1 MESHNH
7 SSQSSIEENLEQEL
21 EKEILS
27 VEQSLDGLK
36 QRYLKMLADKQRTIE
51 LVRRLDEVKHTL
63 PLHTC
68 QSLKAELKQIKQQLE
83 SLDNAL
89 GLFSESYLV
98 LFGGSVIFTKS
109 GLKDLFWQVVR
120 FGGLGVII
128 GWLLKSV
135 VN

>member
-1 MESHNH
+1 MESPEK
-7 SSQSSIEENLEQEL
+7 SSPSTIEESLEQEL
-21 EKEILS
+21 EQEILS
-27 VEQSLDGLK
+27 VEQSIDGLK
-36 QRYLKMLADKQRTIE
+36 QRYVQMLADKQRQIE
-51 LVRRLDEVKHTL
+51 LVRRFDEIKKEMQQT
-63 PLHTC
+63 TS
-68 QSLKAELKQIKQQLE
+68 QSLKAELKQIKEKLE

-135 VN
+135 VG

>member
-63 PLHTC
+63 QLHTC

>member
-1 MESHNH
+1 MESPK
-7 SSQSSIEENLEQEL
+7 QSSSSSGEENLEQEL
-21 EKEILS
+21 QQEILS

-36 QRYLKMLADKQRTIE
+36 QRYAQMLADKQRQIE
-51 LVRRLDEVKHTL
+51 LVRRFDEIKHEMKKTTS
-63 PLHTC
+63 P
-68 QSLKAELKQIKQQLE
+68 SLKAELKQIKEQLE

-135 VN
+135 VG

>member
-1 MESHNH
+1 MESPKK
-7 SSQSSIEENLEQEL
+7 SSESSTEENLEQEL
-21 EKEILS
+21 QQEILS
-27 VEQSLDGLK
+27 VEQNLGELK
-36 QRYLKMLADKQRTIE
+36 QRYAQIFADKQRQIE
-51 LVRRLDEVKHTL
+51 LVRHSDEIKRQLQQT
-63 PLHTC
+63 TTRT
-68 QSLKAELKQIKQQLE
+68 LKAELKQIKEKLE

-135 VN
+135 VS

>member
-1 MESHNH
+1 MESPKQ
-7 SSQSSIEENLEQEL
+7 SSQSSVEENLELEL
-21 EKEILS
+21 QKEISS
-27 VEQSLDGLK
+27 VEQSLGELK
-36 QRYLKMLADKQRTIE
+36 QRYAQMLADKQRQIE
-51 LVRRLDEVKHTL
+51 LVRRFNEVKKELQQTNS
-63 PLHTC
+63 
-68 QSLKAELKQIKQQLE
+68 QSLKAELKQIKEHLR

-135 VN
+135 AS

>member
-1 MESHNH
+1 MESPK
-7 SSQSSIEENLEQEL
+7 QSSESSVEENLEQEL

-27 VEQSLDGLK
+27 VEESLGDLK
-36 QRYLKMLADKQRTIE
+36 HRYTQMLADKQRQIE
-51 LVRRLDEVKHTL
+51 LVRRFDEIKKQMQQT
-63 PLHTC
+63 TS
-68 QSLKAELKQIKQQLE
+68 QSLRAELKEIKEKLE
-83 SLDNAL
+83 SLENAL

-135 VN
+135 VG

>member
-1 MESHNH
+1 MESPKQ
-7 SSQSSIEENLEQEL
+7 SFQSSEQNLEQEL
-21 EKEILS
+21 QQEILL
-27 VEQSLDGLK
+27 VEQNLDQLK
-36 QRYLKMLADKQRTIE
+36 HTYAQMLADKQRQVE
-51 LVRRLDEVKHTL
+51 FVRRFDEINQEMQQT
-63 PLHTC
+63 TSR
-68 QSLKAELKQIKQQLE
+68 SLKVELKQIKEQLE

-128 GWLLKSV
+128 GWLLRSTV
-135 VN
+135 G

>member
-1 MESHNH
+1 MESPEQ
-7 SSQSSIEENLEQEL
+7 SSSIEESLEQEL
-21 EKEILS
+21 EQEILL
-27 VEQSLDGLK
+27 VEQSIDGLK
-36 QRYLKMLADKQRTIE
+36 RRYAQMLHDKQRQIE
-51 LVRRLDEVKHTL
+51 LVRRFDEIKKEMQKT
-63 PLHTC
+63 TS
-68 QSLKAELKQIKQQLE
+68 QSLKAELKQIKEKLE

-128 GWLLKSV
+128 GWLLKSLV
-135 VN
+135 G

>member
-1 MESHNH
+1 MESPKK
-7 SSQSSIEENLEQEL
+7 SSQSSEENIEQEL
-21 EKEILS
+21 EQEILS
-27 VEQSLDGLK
+27 VEQSLGELK
-36 QRYLKMLADKQRTIE
+36 QRYAQMLADKQRQIE
-51 LVRRLDEVKHTL
+51 LVRRFDELKKQMEQT
-63 PLHTC
+63 TS
-68 QSLKAELKQIKQQLE
+68 QSLRAELKEIKEKLE
-83 SLDNAL
+83 SLENAL

-135 VN
+135 AS

>member
-1 MESHNH
+1 M
-7 SSQSSIEENLEQEL
+7 IETNYHMCSDLFPIYCKITL
-21 EKEILS
+21 EK
-27 VEQSLDGLK
+27 
-36 QRYLKMLADKQRTIE
+36 
-51 LVRRLDEVKHTL
+51 
-63 PLHTC
+63 
-68 QSLKAELKQIKQQLE
+68 LE
-83 SLDNAL
+83 NLDNAL

-135 VN
+135 VS

>member
-1 MESHNH
+1 MESPKK
-7 SSQSSIEENLEQEL
+7 SSQSSTEENLEQEL
-21 EKEILS
+21 QQEILS
-27 VEQSLDGLK
+27 VEQNLGELK
-36 QRYLKMLADKQRTIE
+36 QRYAQIFADKQRQIE
-51 LVRRLDEVKHTL
+51 LVRHSDEIKKQLQQT
-63 PLHTC
+63 TTRT
-68 QSLKAELKQIKQQLE
+68 LKAELKQIKEKLE

-98 LFGGSVIFTKS
+98 MFGGSVIFTKS

-135 VN
+135 VS

>member
-1 MESHNH
+1 MESPE
-7 SSQSSIEENLEQEL
+7 QSSPSTTEESLEQEL
-21 EKEILS
+21 EQEILS
-27 VEQSLDGLK
+27 VEQSIDGLK
-36 QRYLKMLADKQRTIE
+36 QRYAQMLNDKQRQIE
-51 LVRRLDEVKHTL
+51 LVRRFDEIKKEMQQT
-63 PLHTC
+63 TS
-68 QSLKAELKQIKQQLE
+68 QSLKAELRQIKEKLE

-128 GWLLKSV
+128 GWLLKSIAG
-135 VN
+135 

>member
-1 MESHNH
+1 MESPE
-7 SSQSSIEENLEQEL
+7 QSSPSTTEESLEQEL
-21 EKEILS
+21 EQEILS
-27 VEQSLDGLK
+27 VEQSIDGLK
-36 QRYLKMLADKQRTIE
+36 QRYAQMLNDKQRQIE
-51 LVRRLDEVKHTL
+51 LVRRFDEIKKEMQQT
-63 PLHTC
+63 TS
-68 QSLKAELKQIKQQLE
+68 QSLKAELRQIKEKLE

-109 GLKDLFWQVVR
+109 GLKDLFWQIVR

-135 VN
+135 VS